1 MGAHSHPAKARG
13 GIPRSVCEDM
23 RRVSLCLGLVL
34 TTAACTGGATS
45 DTTHS
50 MVTTTTAKPVAP
62 IKWKPCPLDE
72 ALKCARLS
80 VPFDYTDPSKG
91 AFSLKL
97 VMHPADEAS
106 RIGSMLVNPGG
117 PGYGGSFLAEDAL
130 SYFGEKLVRSF
141 DIVGW
146 DPRGTG
152 DSTPAV
158 DCVDSYDEYFAIDPT
173 PENEQ
178 QRAALVA
185 ASKSFAEA
193 CETRSGKILQWIS
206 TNNSARDM
214 DSIRAALGEDTITY
228 FGFSYGSELG
238 ATWATLFPRTV
249 RAAVLDGAVDPTAGY
264 MDRGLQQAVGFEGEL
279 AKFLAR
285 CSADPKCVF
294 HNKGKAEAAFDA
306 LMERL
311 DSRPLTVSKDRA
323 KVNRAVALTGV
334 IQAMYTSTMWDTL
347 AAALASAQ
355 QGDGSGLLALND
367 DYYERSSDGTYGNEL
382 EAFVAISCL
391 DDPGPTTVQG
401 VDAYADK
408 FKAAAPRLWPGF
420 TDEYPCVFW
429 PARAEKRVP
438 LTGAGAGPI
447 LVIGTTGDAATPLS
461 GTRNMAKNLEDG
473 RLIVVDANRHTG
485 YGVNSC
491 VVDAT
496 DAYLVTTEIAFSEKS
511 C

>member
-1 MGAHSHPAKARG
+1 MTIAL
-13 GIPRSVCEDM
+13 
-23 RRVSLCLGLVL
+23 SLILV
-34 TTAACTGGATS
+34 TPACTGATSS

-50 MVTTTTAKPVAP
+50 MATTTTATPVTR
-62 IKWKPCPLDE
+62 ITWKPCPLDE

-80 VPFDYTDPSKG
+80 VPFDYGDASRG
-91 AFSLKL
+91 VFSLKL
-97 VMHPADEAS
+97 VMHPAQESS

-117 PGYGGSFLAEDAL
+117 PGYGGSFLAEDAE
-130 SYFGEKLVRSF
+130 SYFGERLVKSF

-158 DCVDSYDEYFAIDPT
+158 DCVDSYDEYFAVDPT
-173 PENEQ
+173 PENDRE
-178 QRAALVA
+178 RAVLVDTSERLA
-185 ASKSFAEA
+185 AA
-193 CETRSGKILQWIS
+193 CDARSGRILQWIS

-214 DSIRAALGEDTITY
+214 DTIREALGEDTITY

-238 ATWATLFPRTV
+238 ATWATLFPGTV
-249 RAAVLDGAVDPTAGY
+249 RAAVLDGAVDPTVGY
-264 MDRGLQQAVGFEGEL
+264 MDRGLQQAVGFEAEL
-279 AKFLAR
+279 SKFLAK
-285 CSADPKCVF
+285 CSADTKCVF
-294 HNKGKAEAAFDA
+294 HNKGNAEAAFDS

-311 DSRPLTVSKDRA
+311 DSRPLNVSEDRA

-334 IQAMYTSTMWDTL
+334 IQAMYTSTMWDSL
-347 AAALASAQ
+347 AAALSSAQ
-355 QGDGSGLLALND
+355 RGDGSGLLALND

-391 DDPGPTTVQG
+391 DDPGPTTVAG
-401 VDAYADK
+401 VDSYADK

-420 TDEYPCVFW
+420 TDEYTCVFW
-429 PARAEKRVP
+429 PVRAEKRIAI
-438 LTGAGAGPI
+438 TGAGAGPI

-461 GTRNMAKNLEDG
+461 GTRNMAKTLEDG

-496 DAYLVTTEIAFSEKS
+496 DTYLLTTEATFSEKS